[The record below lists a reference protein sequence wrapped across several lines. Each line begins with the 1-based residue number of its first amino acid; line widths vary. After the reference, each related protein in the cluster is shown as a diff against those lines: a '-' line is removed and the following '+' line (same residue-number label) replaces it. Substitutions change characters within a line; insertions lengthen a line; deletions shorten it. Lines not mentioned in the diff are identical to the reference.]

1 MLRTLILAGVVTA
14 FTAAPA
20 MAGDFSAVS
29 TIDKAVIVTN
39 EDGSTTTTFVKA
51 DRVLPGD
58 KLFYKITYENSADD
72 AVDDVSLVMKVPAE
86 VTFSENSARYSI
98 GAEKQASLAESGVSV
113 AFSTDGGVSFAPR
126 GDLKVS
132 VAGQDRSAVSE
143 DITTVR
149 FIFEEPIPSGAA
161 GSVSFSAIVR

>member
-1 MLRTLILAGVVTA
+1 MLRKLIITGAALALTA
-14 FTAAPA
+14 LPAIAENFTAT
-20 MAGDFSAVS
+20 S

-39 EDGSTTTTFVKA
+39 VDGSTTTTFVKA

-58 KLFYKITYENSADD
+58 KLFYKITYENSAKE

-98 GAEKQASLAESGVSV
+98 GAEKQTLIAESGVSV

-149 FIFEEPIPSGAA
+149 FVFEEPIPSGAA